1 MKTNNSFRKSL
12 DFLKDK
18 DCIENNCNLM
28 HTNFFSL
35 EFIFLIISYHYIIS
49 I

>member
-18 DCIENNCNLM
+18 DCIENNCTWKQL
-28 HTNFFSL
+28 
-35 EFIFLIISYHYIIS
+35 
-49 I
+49 